1 MLGFMTD
8 PDSQA
13 ATDATRIAIEFLTLW
28 MERDR
33 NGAAEHITKVMTE
46 PNGPES
52 AHVVAGLLNLN
63 MFTIFELAKANGAP
77 DAVEWAGE
85 YLRNLSPQLP

>member
-1 MLGFMTD
+1 MTD
-8 PDSQA
+8 SQ

-33 NGAAEHITKVMTE
+33 DRAAEHITGVMTNPGAPE
-46 PNGPES
+46 P

-63 MFTIFELAKANGAP
+63 MFTIFELAKANGAT
-77 DAVEWAGE
+77 DAVAWAGD
-85 YLRNLSPQLP
+85 YLRNLSPRLPNGQ

>member
-1 MLGFMTD
+1 MLGFMS
-8 PDSQA
+8 DSDAQA

-33 NGAAEHITKVMTE
+33 NRAAEHITKVMTDS
-46 PNGPES
+46 NGPET

-77 DAVEWAGE
+77 DAVAWAGD
-85 YLRNLSPQLP
+85 YLRSLSPQLP